1 MRVCAGCQDYE
12 ETYGA
17 QLYVELQVS
26 KGVLR
31 CVCLPA
37 DWPLPPPSQ
46 IVVVKR

>member
-1 MRVCAGCQDYE
+1 MRVCVGRQDYE

-31 CVCLPA
+31 CVRLPA
-37 DWPLPPPSQ
+37 DWPPPLSQ
-46 IVVVKR
+46 TVVVRH